1 MKKKKGLSFP
11 CDCLSA
17 DPRCEESWVRVA
29 KRGMFKDGT
38 KEEILNGLQK
48 SPQTI
53 AQYAKNHN
61 LSQPTVHRHLSDL
74 LRHGL
79 IREAETLEK
88 GYAVEKYYEPN
99 FPVIIKED
107 QALFEEGIL
116 ALAREL
122 AETII
127 RFLPDLE
134 MTFKRSSAARKGWAF
149 DELAQCL
156 VFKAQREARKKL
168 ERENILATELKNA
181 GLDFMF
187 WAAE

>member
-1 MKKKKGLSFP
+1 MKSKKGLSFP

-17 DPRCEESWVRVA
+17 NPRCEESWVRVA

-38 KEEILNGLQK
+38 KEEILNGLQE

-53 AQYAKNHN
+53 AQYAKNHD
-61 LSQPTVHRHLSDL
+61 LSQPTVHRHMSDL

-79 IREAETLEK
+79 IREAETPEK

-99 FPVIIKED
+99 FPVITRED
-107 QALFEEGIL
+107 QSLFEEGIL

-122 AETII
+122 AQTIS
-127 RFLPDLE
+127 RFLPELE
-134 MTFKRSSAARKGWAF
+134 VTFNRSNAARKGWGF
-149 DELAQCL
+149 EEIAQYL
-156 VFKAQREARKKL
+156 VFTAQREARNKL

-187 WAAE
+187 WAAA